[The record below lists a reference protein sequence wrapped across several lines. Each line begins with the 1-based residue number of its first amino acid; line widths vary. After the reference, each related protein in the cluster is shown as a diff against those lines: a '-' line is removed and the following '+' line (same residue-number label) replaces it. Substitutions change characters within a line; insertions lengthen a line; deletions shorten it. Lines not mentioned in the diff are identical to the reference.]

1 MPGFVSKQAK
11 DFAMKTRETR
21 TISRA
26 DVVDAAPKIVAALTV
41 AALMGLAACNTT
53 AGAGKDISAAGNAI
67 HNSAE
72 NAKQY

>member
-1 MPGFVSKQAK
+1 MKKQSQHI
-11 DFAMKTRETR
+11 TRAQAVE
-21 TISRA
+21 
-26 DVVDAAPKIVAALTV
+26 AAPKIIAAVTV

-72 NAKQY
+72 NAKSY